1 MPGSAPGCGG
11 RTLRARAAAGR
22 TRHRLAHAPRAAAS
36 RLAPAPFHPFH
47 LFSATGSP
55 RLCPCPRGARGWPGR
70 VPVPAAQPE
79 AARAAP
85 NTCALKA
92 AGEKRAGDG
101 DSPATWDTASCP
113 GTPLAPWRAA
123 RPWQAPRPGGTAR
136 DERQIPPPRAARPP
150 RSPQL
155 SGGKAPGS
163 SVTPCPLRTDGLTA
177 AAGSA

>member
-1 MPGSAPGCGG
+1 MRREDAEGSGC
-11 RTLRARAAAGR
+11 RRP
-22 TRHRLAHAPRAAAS
+22 H
-36 RLAPAPFHPFH
+36 PAPPRPCTQGCRLSPRSRPVSPD

-101 DSPATWDTASCP
+101 DSPATWETASCP
-113 GTPLAPWRAA
+113 GTPLAPQRAA

-136 DERQIPPPRAARPP
+136 DERQIPPPRAAPPP

-155 SGGKAPGS
+155 PGGKAPGS
-163 SVTPCPLRTDGLTA
+163 SVTPCPLRTDGWTA